1 MNIKHMFITILAL
14 LPLTSIFHINGMLIR
29 TKALPILSQQQ
40 ILQNHRTINVT
51 RLKSSSCA
59 RSELVE
65 EYPRALKDTLQQVQG
80 ERGKTKKLFG
90 NSDALCTITDY
101 NRERDEKIVSN
112 IASNYLPE
120 LMSDVTPNSQHERLQ
135 ELMTTIN
142 GNENISKV
150 YLLNNKPIGFINY
163 YIAQPY
169 IRCLIAPH
177 AHVNWLATDPA
188 HQKKGIGSA
197 LLRDT
202 LEECDK
208 LSVSKITLK
217 ITDYSLEKYY
227 DKFGFTCTYNSKST
241 GGQELT
247 KRLQPY
253 PEALLYLAIREWFGK
268 FKE

>member
-1 MNIKHMFITILAL
+1 MFITILAL

-169 IRCLIAPH
+169 IRCHIAPH
-177 AHVNWLATDPA
+177 VHINWLAIDDA
-188 HQKKGIGSA
+188 HQKEGIGSA
-197 LLRDT
+197 LLRNTFD
-202 LEECDK
+202 ECDK
-208 LSVSKITLK
+208 LSVGKITLR
-217 ITDYSLEKYY
+217 ITDWHLENYY
-227 DKFGFTCTYNSKST
+227 HKFGFICTKRSKFT
-241 GGQELT
+241 GVQELT
-247 KRLQPY
+247 KRLQPH
-253 PEALLYLAIREWFGK
+253 PVILLYKAMLTWLNK
-268 FKE
+268 LKE